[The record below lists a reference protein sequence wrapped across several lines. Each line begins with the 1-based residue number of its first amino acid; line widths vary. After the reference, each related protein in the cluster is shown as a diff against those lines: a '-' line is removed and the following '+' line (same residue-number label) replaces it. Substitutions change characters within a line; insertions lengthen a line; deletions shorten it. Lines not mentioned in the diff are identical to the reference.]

1 MGAPLST
8 AAPPSAARRHR
19 LLARLEVVP
28 FLLPGLLLFAVFVL
42 WPLLQGLRISFY
54 NWSIMPGADQE
65 FVGLANFKRAF
76 LDPVV
81 RYTIRN
87 TLLYVIVTVPG
98 QMFFGMLVAVALNST
113 IRGRTFWR
121 AVYYLPVITAWVIVS
136 LLFRY
141 LFNGG
146 GAPINYILKDVLHL
160 LPSYVD
166 WFQQYGTAEVP
177 ILVLGIWKGIGW
189 TMVMFLAGLQGI
201 SHELYEAAAIDGAS
215 RVQSFW
221 RVTMP
226 LMRPMIL
233 FVTVLLTIGAFGVFI
248 SVNIL
253 TGGGPMNQTQVVLSY
268 IYDQGFRYFEF
279 GYGFALAGLLGL
291 LIFTISFLQFRFL
304 GARVDQ

>member
-8 AAPPSAARRHR
+8 AAPPSAAQRHR